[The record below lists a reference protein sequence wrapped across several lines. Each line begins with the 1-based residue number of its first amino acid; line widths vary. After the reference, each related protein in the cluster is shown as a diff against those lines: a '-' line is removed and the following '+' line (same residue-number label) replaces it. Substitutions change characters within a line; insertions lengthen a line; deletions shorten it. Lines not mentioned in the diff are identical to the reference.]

1 MGVTG
6 YKRYCGV
13 YEGTVVELQQF
24 WCTMPAA
31 RPIPPLVFLVLN
43 KFLDLSHA
51 MADAASAGRTQ
62 PRMGPSHLYLEF
74 REAGTPTV
82 DGIPGKLF
90 KCVP

>member
-1 MGVTG
+1 
-6 YKRYCGV
+6 
-13 YEGTVVELQQF
+13 
-24 WCTMPAA
+24 
-31 RPIPPLVFLVLN
+31 VLN

-74 REAGTPTV
+74 KEAGTPTV

-90 KCVP
+90 KCVPWFDMEALLALFQGVIFIGFERVS